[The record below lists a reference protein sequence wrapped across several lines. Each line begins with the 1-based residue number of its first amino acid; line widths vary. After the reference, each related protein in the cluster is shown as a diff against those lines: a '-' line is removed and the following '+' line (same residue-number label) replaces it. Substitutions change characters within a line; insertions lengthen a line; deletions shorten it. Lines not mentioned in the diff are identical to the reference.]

1 MKYKALKDKHDELE
15 HEVMDALRTEI
26 LRSKTESKTVQVMC
40 IPVNVFD
47 YTELAII
54 HGDLMFLDNDGL
66 HYDVYCECTLED
78 LIDILAK
85 L

>member
-26 LRSKTESKTVQVMC
+26 LKSKTESKTVQVMC
-40 IPVNVFD
+40 IPVNVFG

-54 HGDLMFLDNDGL
+54 HGDLTFIDNSGL
-66 HYDVYCECTLED
+66 QYGIYSECSLED
-78 LIDILAK
+78 LIDILSQI
-85 L
+85 